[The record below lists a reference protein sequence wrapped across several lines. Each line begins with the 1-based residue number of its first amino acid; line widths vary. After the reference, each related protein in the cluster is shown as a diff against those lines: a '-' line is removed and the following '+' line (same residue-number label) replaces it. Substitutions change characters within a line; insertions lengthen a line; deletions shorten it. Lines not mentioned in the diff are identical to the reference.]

1 MHNTSGT
8 FFFSLSLMTFLAAAL
23 LLMSC
28 RQQPTASESLSQA
41 ERVACEYPDSTKAYA
56 DLLRTAVRKAEL
68 EGDAATASRAC
79 LLLARQIQWTDE
91 VTALQ
96 TARQALQYLDIAEG
110 SVAERLQIQLT
121 IAGLLEQTDSLA
133 QAQSLYYYCLDKARE
148 MQSADE
154 ERSALAGL
162 ANLLLAEGRE
172 AEALDMARQM
182 TFSSG
187 DSDNEARFV
196 LARCYLQCDSLEQA
210 RAIYRQIDTHS
221 NTKARYVALRHL
233 TEIAL
238 LEGDIET
245 APVYVD
251 SAFAAAEDVFFEAMQ
266 QKDEYHRANLD
277 QERQAERMVYRQR
290 LAQWLL
296 AAVVII
302 ALLVIA
308 FLVSI
313 HRHRQAIQQQHL
325 LAEKREREQAE
336 ERLGQQE
343 KMVGVLQNFIIE
355 KSEILQRLH
364 SESDKKIVLSESDWR
379 EMEETLDSITGGF
392 VSRLRQ
398 QHPDFREEDIQLC
411 MMTRMHLTNQA
422 IAQIYLITV
431 SAVKHR
437 KLKLKKDGFGILNP
451 EQPLDEVIATI

>member
-1 MHNTSGT
+1 
-8 FFFSLSLMTFLAAAL
+8 MTFLAAAL

-187 DSDNEARFV
+187 DSDSEARFV

-245 APVYVD
+245 ALRSDATERRVPPRQPRAGATGRTHGLPPA
-251 SAFAAAEDVFFEAMQ
+251 SGAMAVGCSR
-266 QKDEYHRANLD
+266 HH
-277 QERQAERMVYRQR
+277 R
-290 LAQWLL
+290 LAG
-296 AAVVII
+296 
-302 ALLVIA
+302 
-308 FLVSI
+308 
-313 HRHRQAIQQQHL
+313 HRFPR
-325 LAEKREREQAE
+325 
-336 ERLGQQE
+336 
-343 KMVGVLQNFIIE
+343 
-355 KSEILQRLH
+355 
-364 SESDKKIVLSESDWR
+364 
-379 EMEETLDSITGGF
+379 
-392 VSRLRQ
+392 
-398 QHPDFREEDIQLC
+398 QHPSSSPSHPAATPIG
-411 MMTRMHLTNQA
+411 
-422 IAQIYLITV
+422 
-431 SAVKHR
+431 R
-437 KLKLKKDGFGILNP
+437 K
-451 EQPLDEVIATI
+451 A

>member
-1 MHNTSGT
+1 
-8 FFFSLSLMTFLAAAL
+8 MTGMAAVL

-28 RQQPTASESLSQA
+28 RPQPLAREFLVQA
-41 ERVACEYPDSTKAYA
+41 ERVAHEHPDSTKAYA

-96 TARQALQYLDIAEG
+96 IARQALYYNDTAEG
-110 SVAERLQIQLT
+110 TAAERLQIQLT

-133 QAQSLYYYCLDKARE
+133 QARSLYYNCLDEARKL
-148 MQSADE
+148 QSSDE

-162 ANLLLAEGRE
+162 ANVLLTEGRE
-172 AEALDMARQM
+172 TEALDMARQM
-182 TFSSG
+182 TSTGG
-187 DSDNEARFV
+187 DSDSEARFV
-196 LARCYLQCDSLEQA
+196 LARCYLQCDSLDQA
-210 RAIYRQIDTHS
+210 RTIYRQIDTHI

-238 LEGDIET
+238 LEGDLDI
-245 APVYVD
+245 APDYVD

-266 QKDEYHRANLD
+266 QKDEYHRANLE

-308 FLVSI
+308 FLVSVQR
-313 HRHRQAIQQQHL
+313 HRHAIQQQRL
-325 LAEKREREQAE
+325 LAEKHEREQAE
-336 ERLGQQE
+336 KRLEQQE
-343 KMVGVLQNFIIE
+343 KMVGLLQNFIIE

-379 EMEETLDSITGGF
+379 EIEETLDSITGGF